1 MNGESLYL
9 LLCFVSGFTQ
19 CALIGCAV
27 LLFRHHR
34 TYQFQKLF
42 AAVLILHAFGFFNN
56 FVVAVCRH
64 LPFSEFLNLLL
75 IFYDY
80 IIVGAY
86 MMFAVSLVF
95 PNRFRIGQLL
105 LMEIPFVGAMLLF
118 AITKRPWVYPVMQ
131 IFTLAASLALL
142 VSLLISIKRYTA
154 MLRDNV
160 GDMEYFDLRWS
171 AALCILLFVVQL
183 LWAFES
189 VSQQTWFSS
198 PQADKNLLFDTLY
211 CLVTIVFVLFV
222 TRKIVQQKVFSI
234 SNEEGESLQPYPNGS
249 MEADTPT
256 DPDIARASYHESLMD
271 KNIETIIRD
280 NRYYLDKSM
289 TLNKLALVLG
299 TNRQYLSNYI
309 NQEKAMT
316 FYDFINDFRLE
327 EAKALLDAH
336 DEEHSHSLEEIC
348 KMAGFNSYSTFLR
361 SFAKKYGQ
369 TPSQYMKGK
378 QR

>member
-1 MNGESLYL
+1 MNGDSLYYL

-19 CALIGCAV
+19 CALLGCAV
-27 LLFRHHR
+27 LLLRHHR
-34 TYQFQKLF
+34 SYQFQKIF
-42 AAVLILHAFGFFNN
+42 AAVLVLHAFGFFNN
-56 FVVAVCRH
+56 FVVAACRH
-64 LPFSEFLNLLL
+64 LPCSEFLNLLL

-95 PNRFRIGQLL
+95 SNRLRIGQLL
-105 LMEIPFVGAMLLF
+105 MMEIPFMGAMLLF
-118 AITKRPWVYPVMQ
+118 AITRSPVVLPVTRV
-131 IFTLAASLALL
+131 FTLAASLALL
-142 VSLLISIKRYTA
+142 VFLLISIKRYTA
-154 MLRDNV
+154 MLLDNV
-160 GDMEYFDLRWS
+160 GNIEYFDLRWS
-171 AALCILLFVVQL
+171 AYLCILLFVIQL

-271 KNIETIIRD
+271 KNIETLIRD
-280 NRYYLDKSM
+280 NRYYLDKAL
-289 TLNKLALVLG
+289 TLQKLASVLG

-309 NQEKAMT
+309 NHKKVMT
-316 FYDFINDFRLE
+316 FYDYINDFRLE
-327 EAKALLDAH
+327 EAKALLNE
-336 DEEHSHSLEEIC
+336 EEHSYTLKEI
-348 KMAGFNSYSTFLR
+348 AVLSGFNSYSTFLR

>member
-1 MNGESLYL
+1 
-9 LLCFVSGFTQ
+9 
-19 CALIGCAV
+19 
-27 LLFRHHR
+27 
-34 TYQFQKLF
+34 
-42 AAVLILHAFGFFNN
+42 
-56 FVVAVCRH
+56 
-64 LPFSEFLNLLL
+64 
-75 IFYDY
+75 
-80 IIVGAY
+80 
-86 MMFAVSLVF
+86 
-95 PNRFRIGQLL
+95 
-105 LMEIPFVGAMLLF
+105 
-118 AITKRPWVYPVMQ
+118 
-131 IFTLAASLALL
+131 
-142 VSLLISIKRYTA
+142 

-189 VSQQTWFSS
+189 VSQQTWFSA

-211 CLVTIVFVLFV
+211 CLVTIVFVIFV
-222 TRKIVQQKVFSI
+222 TRKIVQQKVYSV
-234 SNEEGESLQPYPNGS
+234 SNEGNEITTAFQNVSAEDG
-249 MEADTPT
+249 TPT
-256 DPDIARASYHESLMD
+256 DADADRASYHESLVD

-289 TLNKLALVLG
+289 TLNKLASVLG